1 MRSLNGLNVV
11 VLVYLLLKV
20 KLEIV
25 SLGPR
30 LRGFEV
36 VRPQTQSFEGGN
48 WEALGM

>member
-1 MRSLNGLNVV
+1 MVLNVV
-11 VLVYLLLKV
+11 VLLKV

-25 SLGPR
+25 SLGPK

-36 VRPQTQSFEGGN
+36 VRPQTQSIESGS

>member
-1 MRSLNGLNVV
+1 MVLNVV
-11 VLVYLLLKV
+11 VLLKV

-36 VRPQTQSFEGGN
+36 VRPQTQSFEGGS